1 MLLFAEA
8 KVTVDRRGRVS
19 VSGSLERHR
28 ARIATFIGELGLRRV
43 SVSLRK
49 GKYRFRG
56 SLDGRMEQRLR
67 NFLVN
72 ECPLPKR

>member
-1 MLLFAEA
+1 MFLFAEA
-8 KVTVDRRGRVS
+8 RVTVDRRGRVT
-19 VSGSLERHR
+19 VSGTLERHR
-28 ARIATFIGELGLRRV
+28 AKIVTFIGELGLRKV

-56 SLDGRMEQRLR
+56 SLDGRMEQRIR

-72 ECPLPKR
+72 ECALPKR

>member
-1 MLLFAEA
+1 MFFISEA

-28 ARIATFIGELGLRRV
+28 ARIVTFMGEVGLRKVR
-43 SVSLRK
+43 VSLRK
-49 GKYRFRG
+49 GKYRIRG
-56 SLDGRMEQRLR
+56 SLDGRTEQRIR
-67 NFLVN
+67 NFLIN